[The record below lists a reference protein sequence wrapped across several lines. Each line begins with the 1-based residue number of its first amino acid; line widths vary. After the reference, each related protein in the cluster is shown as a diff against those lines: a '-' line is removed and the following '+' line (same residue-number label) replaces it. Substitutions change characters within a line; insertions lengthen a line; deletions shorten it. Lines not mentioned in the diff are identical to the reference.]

1 MFDTKRIR
9 GVIPAMVTP
18 MSPTGEPDEAGLRS
32 LVRHLVGQGV
42 NGIFALGSSGEF
54 PLLTPADR
62 ARVAAVI
69 ADEVGGRIPVLV
81 GASDSGTRQVI
92 EHVRAAAAG
101 GADVAVVL
109 PPYYISPSESEIA
122 RHFTMVMDASPIPV
136 LLYNNPESTHVT
148 LSVDL
153 VRELAQHENA
163 AGIKDSS
170 GDFAAFRRLVMAF
183 RGDGRFRVVQG
194 HEGMAA
200 LSFFL
205 GAHAGH
211 LGLANVAPRLFL
223 DMYAAATAGDLE
235 TALQLQATA
244 DDLMA
249 MWEVAGPTDASYL
262 ASMKTALAMMG
273 VCGVDLAPPL
283 TGLTASETN
292 RVHEILERHGLLAS
306 GPA

>member
-18 MSPTGEPDEAGLRS
+18 ISATGEPDEAGLRS

-54 PLLTPADR
+54 PLLTAADR
-62 ARVAAVI
+62 VRVTAII

-92 EHVRAAAAG
+92 EHVKAAAG
-101 GADVAVVL
+101 AGADVAVVL
-109 PPYYISPSESEIA
+109 PPYYFSPSESEVA
-122 RHFTMVMDASPIPV
+122 RHFTLVLDASPIPV
-136 LLYNNPESTHVT
+136 LLYNNPASTHVA
-148 LSVDL
+148 LPVPL
-153 VRELAQHENA
+153 VRELAKHENA

-211 LGLANVAPRLFL
+211 LGLANVAPRLFI
-223 DMYAAATAGDLE
+223 DMYAAATTGDLE
-235 TALQLQATA
+235 TALQLQAKA
-244 DDLMA
+244 DDLMSI
-249 MWEVAGPTDASYL
+249 WEVAGPTDSSYL
-262 ASMKTALAMMG
+262 ASMKTALSMMG
-273 VCGVDLAPPL
+273 VCGTHLAPPL
-283 TGLTASETN
+283 TGLTAAEIAAV
-292 RVHEILERHGLLAS
+292 RDILERHGLLARTR
-306 GPA
+306 A